1 MRALRLALLLGAA
14 LAAAPAVQA
23 QSTVTP
29 TPDRKF
35 TALDVFNLEF
45 VSDPQVAPDGKTVVY
60 VRRSN
65 DIMTDRSKSA
75 VWAVDLASGEHR
87 PLITGAG
94 NYASPRW
101 SPDGDRLLFVATEP
115 QRKAELKVMRLADR
129 AQATIA
135 AVPEGPRAPVWSP
148 DGKQVA
154 FTMLATVDARSLA
167 TAPKKPEGAEWAGN
181 ARVFD
186 KLQIHADGQGWL
198 KPGSTH
204 VFVVPA
210 DGGTPRDLTPGKVDF
225 GGVEWLND
233 GTVLAVGN
241 ESEQAELQPNESDI
255 FAIDVF
261 RGTRKAMTTRKGED
275 NNPTVSPDRKLIAY
289 TGADT
294 KAQLYTSP
302 RLYVMNAD
310 GTGSREI
317 AAGQDLAWGSLQ
329 WAPDGR
335 SIYTLVQTRGE
346 VRVVRVSLDGKVET
360 VTREVGAGANG
371 RPYGQGEYNVGG
383 PAKSPV
389 VAFGRDSWT
398 RPADLAVLTVDGKT
412 RTLTDLNSDLLAQIN
427 LGAIEPLKVKNPTD
441 GRETDAWVV
450 KPPGFKPD
458 GTFPLI
464 LEIHGGPSTMY
475 SPTFSSEI
483 QRYAAE
489 GFVVVFANPR
499 GSTGYGEAFAN
510 LIDQDFP
517 NKDADDLLAAVDAV
531 LAKGYADP
539 KRTFITGG
547 SYGGLMTAHMVGKT
561 DRFVAA
567 AAANPVINWTS
578 IGLAGDTSANVVDQ
592 VIRGY
597 AWEKRDEYWRASP
610 LSTVGKVKTPTL
622 LMVGDDD
629 WRTPPFEAEQF
640 YSALKLRGVDTVLVR
655 IPTVGHNLSARPS
668 THNAKVDNII
678 AWFKAHDPKK

>member
-1 MRALRLALLLGAA
+1 MRALRLALLIGAA
-14 LAAAPAVQA
+14 LITAPAVQA
-23 QSTVTP
+23 QTP
-29 TPDRKF
+29 PAPRTF

-45 VSDPQVAPDGKTVVY
+45 MADPQVSPDGKTVAY

-65 DIMTDRSKSA
+65 DIMTDRARSA
-75 VWAVDLASGEHR
+75 IWAVDLASGEHR
-87 PLITGAG
+87 PLVTGAG
-94 NYASPRW
+94 AYTAPRW
-101 SPDGDRLLFVATEP
+101 SPNGDRLLFMATEP

-129 AQATIA
+129 AQATVA
-135 AVPEGPRAPVWSP
+135 ALPEAARGPVWSP
-148 DGKQVA
+148 NGKWIA
-154 FTMLATVDARSLA
+154 FAMLAATDARTLA
-167 TAPKKPEGAEWAGN
+167 TAPKKPEGAEWAGP

-186 KLQIHADGQGWL
+186 RLQIHADGQGFL
-198 KPGSTH
+198 KPGATH

-210 DGGTPRDLTPGKVDF
+210 DGGTPRDLTPGKIDF
-225 GGVEWLND
+225 ADAQWLND
-233 GTVLAVGN
+233 GVVLAVGN
-241 ESEQAELQPNESDI
+241 ESEQAELQPNESEI
-255 FAIDVF
+255 FAIDVAAGK
-261 RGTRKAMTTRKGED
+261 RTALTHRKGED
-275 NNPTVSPDRKLIAY
+275 SNPAPSPDGRLIAY
-289 TGADT
+289 TGADA

-310 GTGSREI
+310 GSNVRELTK
-317 AAGQDLAWGSLQ
+317 GQDMAVGSPQ

-335 SIYTLVQTRGE
+335 SIYTLVQAEGQ
-346 VRVVRVSLDGKVET
+346 VRVVKVALADGKSEI
-360 VTREVGAGANG
+360 VTREVGSGSNG
-371 RPYGQGEYNVGG
+371 RPYGQGEFNIGG

-389 VAFGRDSWT
+389 VAFGHDSWSH
-398 RPADLAVLTVDGKT
+398 PADLAVLTVDGKT
-412 RTLTDLNSDLLAQIN
+412 RTLTDLNSDLLGQIN
-427 LGAIEPLKVKNPTD
+427 LATLEPLKVKNPAD
-441 GRETDAWVV
+441 GREFDAWVA
-450 KPPGFKPD
+450 KPPNFKPD

-475 SPTFSSEI
+475 TPTFASEI
-483 QRYAAE
+483 QRFAAE

-510 LIDQDFP
+510 AIDQDFP

-539 KRTFITGG
+539 KRTFVTGG

-578 IGLAGDTSANVVDQ
+578 IALAGDTAANVVDQ
-592 VIRGY
+592 VLRGY
-597 AWEKRDEYWRASP
+597 AWEKRDEFWRASP

-622 LMVGDDD
+622 LMVGDED

-640 YSALKLRGVDTVLVR
+640 YSALKLRGVDTALVR